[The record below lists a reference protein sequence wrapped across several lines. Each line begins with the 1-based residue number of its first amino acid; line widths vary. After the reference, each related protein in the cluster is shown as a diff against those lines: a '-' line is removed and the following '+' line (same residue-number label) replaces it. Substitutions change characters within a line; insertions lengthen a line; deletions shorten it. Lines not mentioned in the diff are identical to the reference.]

1 MRLPS
6 SRSPSAGGTRG
17 LEVNR
22 GSQQGASAV
31 EFALLLPVLV
41 LLLFGIIQ
49 FGQVF
54 ARAQGME
61 AAAREG
67 ARTASIGRTV
77 TYADV
82 RDAAQGTRP
91 PFIDSGD
98 IRVTVNG
105 GTGGKWC
112 GSAED
117 YVTVEVSVDPT
128 SYALV
133 IPLFGNL
140 TFNYSSDG
148 TFRCEAP
155 HE

>member
-1 MRLPS
+1 LLVGNQPGVMT
-6 SRSPSAGGTRG
+6 TRG
-17 LEVNR
+17 WLVDR
-22 GSQQGASAV
+22 GPEQGASAV

-41 LLLFGIIQ
+41 LLLFGILQ

-77 TYADV
+77 TFADV
-82 RDAAQGTRP
+82 QAAARGTNP
-91 PFIDSGD
+91 PFINSAD
-98 IRVTVNG
+98 IQVAVDG
-105 GTGGKWC
+105 GTGGGWC
-112 GSAED
+112 SD
-117 YVTVEVSVDPT
+117 TDDFVTVEVTVDPA
-128 SYALV
+128 SYALT
-133 IPLFGNL
+133 IPLFGDL
-140 TFNYSSDG
+140 TFDYSSTG